1 MINENFK
8 ELNTSNNNAALFLF
22 FRLSSCFIASE
33 LHLVEWHIDCKACA
47 YIIYTEFRGNEIIG
61 NLESSS
67 TSKVIDQGLP
77 IAFSVQC
84 ASLALDH
91 EKKKQTLSCVCAC
104 NALNCI
110 PAKRTAQEANKSFI
124 VCDSTQTVAICHLS
138 WWLQQ
143 ESLEKQK
150 CGNTPT
156 LQIEIKLIVCKLV
169 GVDEVACDGNNAAY
183 ELRKME
189 TCISQ
194 NITNK

>member
-1 MINENFK
+1 MRISKNWTHRTTTQLCSFFFSSEFVLYRQWIAFGRMAHRLQSLCIHNLYRIPWK
-8 ELNTSNNNAALFLF
+8 WNNWQFGKF
-22 FRLSSCFIASE
+22 FNVESYRPRSS
-33 LHLVEWHIDCKACA
+33 DCIRCAMCIACA
-47 YIIYTEFRGNEIIG
+47 W
-61 NLESSS
+61 SW
-67 TSKVIDQGLP
+67 
-77 IAFSVQC
+77 
-84 ASLALDH
+84 
-91 EKKKQTLSCVCAC
+91 KKKQTLSCVCAC

-110 PAKRTAQEANKSFI
+110 PAKRTAKEANKSFI

-189 TCISQ
+189 ICISQ